1 MVARCSRVA
10 GRKGDKVVDAGGEVK
25 SAGRT
30 AERGIAMIP
39 RLYVTADLA
48 PGAEIAAEERA
59 QHYLRNV
66 MRRSAGDPVVLF
78 NGRDGEFAAEIARLD
93 KRSATLRIT
102 ARRRAQD
109 GVPDLWLCFAPL
121 KKDAVDFLIE
131 KGTELGV
138 AVFQPVMTRRTITAR
153 LNLDRLAAN
162 AVEAAE
168 QTERLSVP
176 EIRPAVGFDALLESW
191 PRERRM
197 ILCAETGPAQP
208 IADALSGLTGRATSV
223 SPANAWAIF
232 CGPEGGF
239 HVSELDRLRDLPFVT
254 PVGLGPR
261 ILRAD
266 TAALTAL
273 AVFQAI
279 LGDGKLRP
287 PHPMIPIGMPSGG
300 PDGVN

>member
-1 MVARCSRVA
+1 
-10 GRKGDKVVDAGGEVK
+10 
-25 SAGRT
+25 
-30 AERGIAMIP
+30 MIP
-39 RLYVTADLA
+39 RLYVTADLDLGIEVTA
-48 PGAEIAAEERA
+48 DDRA

-66 MRRSAGDPVVLF
+66 MRRAVGDPVVLF
-78 NGRDGEFAAEIARLD
+78 NGRDGEFQAEIARLD
-93 KRSATLRIT
+93 KRSLTLRV
-102 ARRRAQD
+102 AAKRREQD
-109 GVPDLWLCFAPL
+109 RVPDLWLCFAPL

-138 AVFQPVMTRRTITAR
+138 SVFQPVVTRRTVAAR
-153 LNLDRLAAN
+153 LNLERLAAN
-162 AVEAAE
+162 AIEAAE
-168 QTERLSVP
+168 QTERLTLP
-176 EIRPAVGFDALLESW
+176 EVRPAIAFDTLLGSW

-197 ILCAETGPAQP
+197 ILCAEAGPARP
-208 IADALSGLTGRATSV
+208 IADALSAFTSGV
-223 SPANAWAIF
+223 MQPNAWAVF

-239 HVSELDRLRDLPFVT
+239 DVSELDRLRDLDFVT

-287 PHPMIPIGMPSGG
+287 PHPMTPIGP
-300 PDGVN
+300 

>member
-1 MVARCSRVA
+1 
-10 GRKGDKVVDAGGEVK
+10 
-25 SAGRT
+25 
-30 AERGIAMIP
+30 MIP
-39 RLYVTADLA
+39 RLYVTQDLH
-48 PGAEIAAEERA
+48 PGAEIAADARA

-66 MRRSAGDPVVLF
+66 MRRGAGDPVVLF
-78 NGRDGEFAAEIARLD
+78 NGRDGEFEAEIARSD
-93 KRSATLRIT
+93 KSVATLRVA

-121 KKDAVDFLIE
+121 KKDAIDFLIE

-138 AVFQPVMTRRTITAR
+138 AVFQPVLTRRTVTAR
-153 LNLDRLAAN
+153 LNLDRLTAN
-162 AVEAAE
+162 AIEAAE
-168 QTERLSVP
+168 QTERLTIP
-176 EIRPAVGFDALLESW
+176 EIRPAIGFDTLLASW

-197 ILCAETGPAQP
+197 ILCAEAGPARP
-208 IADALSGLTGRATSV
+208 LADALEGFKSNVNG
-223 SPANAWAIF
+223 PNAWGIF

-239 HVSELDRLRDLPFVT
+239 HVSELDRLRDLDFVT

-287 PHPMIPIGMPSGG
+287 PLPMMPIGLPEGSPGG
-300 PDGVN
+300 AE

>member
-1 MVARCSRVA
+1 MVARCSRVT

-25 SAGRT
+25 SAGRA
-30 AERGIAMIP
+30 AERGIVMIP

-48 PGAEIAAEERA
+48 PGVEIAAEERA

-66 MRRSAGDPVVLF
+66 MRRSVGDPVVLF

-93 KRSATLRIT
+93 KRAATLRIA

-138 AVFQPVMTRRTITAR
+138 AVFQPVVTRRTIAAR

-176 EIRPAVGFDALLESW
+176 EIRPAVAFEALLQSW

-197 ILCAETGPAQP
+197 ILCAEAGPAQP
-208 IADALSGLTGRATSV
+208 IADALTGLTGGPTNV
-223 SPANAWAIF
+223 SQSNAWSIF

-266 TAALTAL
+266 TAAVAAL
-273 AVFQAI
+273 AVFQSI
-279 LGDGKLRP
+279 LGDGRKRP
-287 PHPMIPIGMPSGG
+287 PQPMLPIGEPDNDRAGG
-300 PDGVN
+300 E